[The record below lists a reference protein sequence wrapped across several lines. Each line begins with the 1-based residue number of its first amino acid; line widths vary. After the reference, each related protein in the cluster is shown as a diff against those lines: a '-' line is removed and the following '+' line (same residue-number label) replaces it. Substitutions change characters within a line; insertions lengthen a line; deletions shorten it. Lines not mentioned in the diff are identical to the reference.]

1 MPKKKGE
8 RELIDTDLQELQKR
22 EKQGQNENALV
33 GEMVFDIDDMTI
45 KTVKFCEAI
54 SGIEFYPYQTDY
66 AKGIIRSLLGND
78 GEEITALFS
87 RQSGK

>member
-1 MPKKKGE
+1 MVD
-8 RELIDTDLQELQKR
+8 IDLNELQEV
-22 EKQGQNENALV
+22 EKQGKDIKGLQRQE
-33 GEMVFDIDDMTI
+33 FDIDDMTT

-54 SGIEFYPYQTDY
+54 SGIEFYPYQTEY
-66 AKGIIRSLLGND
+66 AKGIVRSLLAND

>member
-33 GEMVFDIDDMTI
+33 GEMVFDLEDMTQ
-45 KTVKFCEAI
+45 KVVKFCEAV
-54 SGIEFYPYQTDY
+54 SGVTFYPYQWKY
-66 AKGIIRSLLGND
+66 AEGIIRSLLGND